1 MSVVLVTTYLSIS
14 YLSAIGMEGS
24 MNATDVSASSVAHQL
39 NLSSSDSQSATGT
52 MVSAKQLPARPV
64 GQWLTSYETARQVAI
79 SHKLPL
85 LLHFD
90 APWCGACRQMEATVL
105 HTSSVKSKLG
115 TEVIGVRLNAD
126 VNKHLIAKFGIST
139 LPSEV
144 VILGD
149 GTRGETFVGATSLSA
164 YVSRLANISGKNS
177 AVFRDTASTVAS
189 NSDVTAANVNLRSCL
204 IVTRNGEMVGLGGF
218 SPVSLR
224 SQRAW
229 KKGDQMYVATHD
241 EVDYY
246 LTSPEQMAEF
256 EANPTAFIPKFHGCD
271 LVRLR
276 HDNEVKTGAIEFGA
290 FYDGDMYFF
299 ATTSNRDRFQK
310 NPDWYLQGASLADL
324 LTPAML
330 AEEETVNN

>member
-14 YLSAIGMEGS
+14 YLSAIGVEGGL
-24 MNATDVSASSVAHQL
+24 NASDVFMSPVAQQL
-39 NLSSSDSQSATGT
+39 DLSPSLSPAGAGGTPSKSDVLA
-52 MVSAKQLPARPV
+52 PAV
-64 GQWLTSYETARQVAI
+64 GKWLTSFETAQKIAI
-79 SHKLPL
+79 RHKLPL

-115 TEVIGVRLNAD
+115 SEVIGVRLNAD
-126 VNKHLIAKFGIST
+126 VNKHLIARFGIST

-149 GTRGETFVGATSLSA
+149 GTRGETFVGATSLTS
-164 YVSRLANISGKNS
+164 YVSRLASISGKNS
-177 AVFRDTASTVAS
+177 AVFQDAET
-189 NSDVTAANVNLRSCL
+189 NSDLTAANANLRSCL
-204 IVTRNGEMVGLGGF
+204 IVTRNGQMVGLGGF

-224 SQRAW
+224 SEKAW
-229 KKGDQMYVATHD
+229 KKGSQEHVASHD
-241 EVDYY
+241 GVDYF
-246 LTSPEQMAEF
+246 LASADQVAKF

-276 HDNEVKTGAIEFGA
+276 HDNEVKTGAIEYGA
-290 FYDGDMYFF
+290 FYDGEMYFF
-299 ATTSNRDRFQK
+299 ATTANRDRFQK
-310 NPDWYLQGASLADL
+310 NPAWYLQGSSLAGL

-330 AEEETVNN
+330 AEEEN